1 MYYVVAYDIESDRRR
16 NRVMKTL
23 KDFGQRAQ
31 YSVFECDTDKKHYLR
46 LKDRLDKLI
55 NHDKDSIIFFHL
67 CKKCETQIER
77 IGIDKKV
84 LDKSEYIV

>member
-1 MYYVVAYDIESDRRR
+1 MYYAVAYDIENDGRR

-23 KDFGQRAQ
+23 KNFGQRAQ

-46 LKDRLDKLI
+46 LKDKLDKII

-67 CKKCETQIER
+67 CKKCSNQIER
-77 IGIDKKV
+77 IGIDKKG
-84 LDKSEYIV
+84 LDKSLYIV